1 VIGAHSRFTLYT
13 NSVLAGRW
21 FALTVQSDQP
31 VVAERP
37 MEFIYNGFAPGGTD
51 VIGYQPP
58 GS

>member
-1 VIGAHSRFTLYT
+1 VQHD
-13 NSVLAGRW
+13 SVLPGAF
-21 FALTVQSDQP
+21 FAMTVVANLP

-37 MEFIYNGFAPGGTD
+37 MSFVYDGFAPGGTD